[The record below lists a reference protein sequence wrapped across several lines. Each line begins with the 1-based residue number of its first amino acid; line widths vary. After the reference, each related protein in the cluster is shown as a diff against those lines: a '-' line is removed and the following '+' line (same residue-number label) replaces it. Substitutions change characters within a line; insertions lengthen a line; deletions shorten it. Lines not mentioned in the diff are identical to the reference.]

1 MERVPYIHH
10 GDTSSVKLIDDM
22 LGWHTDSTNEQSR
35 LLLNNHVDE
44 FAQLALS
51 VVVL

>member
-1 MERVPYIHH
+1 MERVLYIHH
-10 GDTSSVKLIDDM
+10 GNTSDVEPVDDV
-22 LGWHTDSTNEQSR
+22 LGWHTDSTYEQSSF
-35 LLLNNHVDE
+35 LLNNHVDE